1 MASWRATPFCAARS
15 PIGWACCCCG
25 NSVSRVCEAWLRA
38 GYWLHGCACF
48 DNAKQAEFARKNG
61 FNIDE
66 TGCEKANV
74 NAATITRQSKSNL
87 ALAFVSLGPE
97 RKRDITIFYAFCRVV
112 DDIADSAELSVIEKR
127 VRLAAWRQML
137 RAAAPDEPLL
147 ARDVRQLMHKYS
159 LPPGML
165 EEIIA
170 GVEMDLSIA
179 RYPTFEELRVY
190 CYRVASAVGLVSIE
204 IFGYRNP
211 RCREYAVHLGL
222 ALQMTNII
230 RDVWKDFQ
238 AGRIYLPQED
248 LVRFGYSEAVLAKRE
263 YNEHFIQLMQFEAS
277 RAREFFSRAA
287 AELPPEDR
295 RAMAPAEI
303 MRSIYRALL
312 RKIELDNFRVFEKE
326 YRLSKLEKAGMIAT
340 QLLKSFLNLPPRT
353 SV

>member
-1 MASWRATPFCAARS
+1 MASWCATPFCAARS
-15 PIGWACCCCG
+15 PIDWARSYCG
-25 NSVSRVCEAWLRA
+25 NLVLRVCEPWSRA
-38 GYWLHGCACF
+38 GCWLHGSVCF
-48 DNAKQAEFARKNG
+48 GNAKQAEFTRRNG
-61 FNIDE
+61 FNIDQA
-66 TGCEKANV
+66 GCEKANV

-87 ALAFVSLGPE
+87 ALAFVSLGRE

-112 DDIADSAELSVIEKR
+112 DDIADSADLSVIEKR
-127 VRLAAWRQML
+127 VRLANWRQML
-137 RAAAPDEPLL
+137 RAGAPDEPLL

-159 LPPGML
+159 LPPEML

-170 GVEMDLSIA
+170 GVEMDLSVL
-179 RYPTFEELRVY
+179 RYSSFKELRVY

-211 RCREYAVHLGL
+211 RCREYAIDLGL

-230 RDVWKDFQ
+230 RDVAKDFQ

-248 LVRFGYSEAVLAKRE
+248 LARFHYSEADLAKQW
-263 YNEHFIQLMQFEAS
+263 YNEHFVQLMQFEAS

-303 MRSIYRALL
+303 MGSIYRALL
-312 RKIELDNFRVFEKE
+312 RRIELDKFQVFEKE
-326 YRLSKLEKAGMIAT
+326 YRLSNLEKAGRIAT